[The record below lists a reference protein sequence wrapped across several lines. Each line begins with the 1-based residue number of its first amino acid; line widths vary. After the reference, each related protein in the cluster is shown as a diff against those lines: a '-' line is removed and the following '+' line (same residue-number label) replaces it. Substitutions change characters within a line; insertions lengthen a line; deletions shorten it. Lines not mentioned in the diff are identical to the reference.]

1 MPTDWDS
8 FRPLSKEVYAPDGQ
22 VTKLS
27 KAVLAKLRDQ
37 ALAAPAKK
45 SRILLHGDPENDLH
59 EMVITHTRDTYIRPH
74 INETSAKSFLVVD
87 GKIVVCYFDQRGNV
101 TDRFLLQEVCGGGDF
116 FLRFERPVFHTIV
129 VLSDTVTFIET
140 IRGPHRETK
149 YAPFAPAPED
159 EKAGDYFATLEQDS
173 RNWLGSQGV

>member
-1 MPTDWDS
+1 M
-8 FRPLSKEVYAPDGQ
+8 A
-22 VTKLS
+22 
-27 KAVLAKLRDQ
+27 
-37 ALAAPAKK
+37 
-45 SRILLHGDPENDLH
+45 I
-59 EMVITHTRDTYIRPH
+59 
-74 INETSAKSFLVVD
+74 
-87 GKIVVCYFDQRGNV
+87 
-101 TDRFLLQEVCGGGDF
+101 F